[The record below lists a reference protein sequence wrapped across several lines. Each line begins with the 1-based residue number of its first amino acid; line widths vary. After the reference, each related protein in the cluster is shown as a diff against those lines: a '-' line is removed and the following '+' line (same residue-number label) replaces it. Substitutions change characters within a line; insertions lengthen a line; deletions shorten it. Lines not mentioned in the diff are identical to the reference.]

1 VVVGLTGGY
10 GTGKSTAA
18 KFFKQLGARLID
30 ADSISRKILSK
41 GEETWQEVIHFFGQ
55 KILDSNGSIDR
66 AKLAD
71 LIFKD
76 EALRRRLN
84 EVAHPRIRLE
94 IEEEIKK
101 FRNLKSEIQPPK
113 ILIIDAPL
121 LLEAGMQDLVDCLI
135 VVNLHYEEQ
144 IKRVMER
151 DNLNQK
157 EAIKRISAQLPIS
170 AKLEVA
176 NYVIDNKGTFEETR
190 EQVEKIWKTIVEEG

>member
-1 VVVGLTGGY
+1 MVVGLTGGY